1 MKKFL
6 ILAVALMFVLAFAVA
21 CGSDDDDEAT
31 PSPTPAD
38 TTPADTT
45 PADTTP
51 ADTTPDPVDD
61 EEEEEEG
68 PVETGVNAGFVRD
81 GGGGS
86 GLDLIIGSGTDV
98 WPFANS
104 QEYGGR
110 AFDPV
115 PGSTIRIT
123 YNVTSDDATGWRV
136 RWMTS
141 GYGYPTYTAG
151 DGAVV
156 NDFPVEP
163 GEVATVIPAHFTFGA
178 ERGDNF
184 DLVLEITL
192 DEDQGYNELIGNIT
206 LRGTAGSS
214 EWFANSMTVELLE
227 GGPGSDVA
235 ELLVEW
241 ER

>member
-6 ILAVALMFVLAFAVA
+6 ILALALILTLAFTA
-21 CGSDDDDEAT
+21 CGNDDNDAPPE
-31 PSPTPAD
+31 PTP
-38 TTPADTT
+38 TPEAGVQGE
-45 PADTTP
+45 PE
-51 ADTTPDPVDD
+51 PDVETEVP
-61 EEEEEEG
+61 E
-68 PVETGVNAGFVRD
+68 ETGVNAGFVRD
-81 GGGGS
+81 GGAGS
-86 GLDLIIGSGTDV
+86 GLDIIIGSGTDV
-98 WPFANS
+98 WPFADS
-104 QEYGGR
+104 QAYGGR
-110 AFDPV
+110 AFDPQ
-115 PGSTIRIT
+115 PGATYRIT

-141 GYGYPTYTAG
+141 GYGYPDYTAG
-151 DGAVV
+151 DSAVV

-163 GEVATVIPAHFTFGA
+163 GEVALQIPAHFTFGA
-178 ERGDNF
+178 ARGENF

-192 DEDQGYNELIGNIT
+192 DPDEEYNGLIGNIT

-214 EWFANSMTVELLE
+214 EWFANWMTVERLE